1 MEKNDYHR
9 QCKLSRQRAGR
20 MEVLTT
26 WLPEMFARVGK
37 VLELEMSSGKWENG
51 WAVCEIYERR
61 KSKEV
66 AERERDYKKNRLASD
81 I

>member
-37 VLELEMSSGKWENG
+37 VLELEMSSEKWENG